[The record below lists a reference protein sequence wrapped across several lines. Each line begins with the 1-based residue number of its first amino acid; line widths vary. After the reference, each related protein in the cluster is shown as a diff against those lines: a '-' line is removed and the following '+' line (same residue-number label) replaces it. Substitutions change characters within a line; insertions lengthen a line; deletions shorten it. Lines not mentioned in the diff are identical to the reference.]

1 MKSLYFLCA
10 LTLGVSVQAEEW
22 VSVGAAPV
30 AAPAA
35 STASVS
41 QPAYTPSSLND
52 SPTDT
57 SPELV
62 NELLMQVEQMQQEI
76 AELRG
81 HIEQQGNEL
90 RQLKRD
96 GDNRYL
102 DLDRRIVYL
111 TTEADKKPV
120 SVSETPRASAQDAYN
135 QAMTLVRDKQFE
147 QANQAFGNFVKQYPE
162 DALVANAW
170 YWNGEVYLVRGEY
183 PSALESFRTV
193 IDHFPDHGK
202 AADATY
208 KYAVTLHK
216 SGDVEAARHW
226 LETIRERYATTS
238 PGTVRQA
245 EAYLKKMAS
254 TK

>member
-1 MKSLYFLCA
+1 MKSLYFLCSLA
-10 LTLGVSVQAEEW
+10 LSASLQAEEW

-30 AAPAA
+30 VTPAS

-41 QPAYTPSSLND
+41 QPAVTSPSPSTTQ
-52 SPTDT
+52 SGA

-81 HIEQQGNEL
+81 QIERQSNEL

-120 SVSETPRASAQDAYN
+120 AVAASAEASAQDVYN
-135 QAMTLVRDKQFE
+135 QAMMLVRDKKFE
-147 QANQAFGNFVKQYPE
+147 QANQAFGRFVEQYPE
-162 DALVANAW
+162 DELVANAW

-193 IDHFPDHGK
+193 IDDFPDHSK

-216 SGDVEAARHW
+216 SGDTAAAQHW
-226 LETIRERYATTS
+226 LETIQERYATSS
-238 PGTVRQA
+238 PVTVRQA
-245 EAYLKKMAS
+245 EGYLEKITPAQ
-254 TK
+254 